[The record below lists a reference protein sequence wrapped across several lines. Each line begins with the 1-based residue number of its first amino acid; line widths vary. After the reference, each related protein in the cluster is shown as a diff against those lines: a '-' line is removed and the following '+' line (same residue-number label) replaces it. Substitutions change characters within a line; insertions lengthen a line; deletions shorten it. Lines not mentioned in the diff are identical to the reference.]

1 MANKVIDIN
10 SRYGGRSDFANEI
23 NYEVLVDKFDALRTP
38 KINVKRLFKPTEVNR
53 LPEFIINTYK
63 LSGLEFGNWVNQ
75 VRRLDYCLSTI
86 VAFYDMQK
94 VLKLKNNNIGINK
107 NIGFAFGARGAASA
121 YAHYE
126 PLTKVINLTRDR
138 RIDKVKKPFSNMP
151 LATYKDSSLDEWE
164 DLTNRMRMEYSGY
177 GSIAHEYGHAL
188 DYVCSELFTKGRSTA
203 LSGGSITLY
212 SFKNAQIAH
221 AHFLGAVYNGKTY
234 ATLNK
239 LEQAFIDCLEPFL
252 FTKGKPTG
260 FYQRVYNY
268 AQKRSDYWSRL
279 NEIWARIFETYIAYK
294 LFKTG
299 IKDYYLV
306 RAGKGK
312 YRVELGKNALNV
324 YPTFG
329 EMGKHARKIDKF
341 IATLNEYL

>member
-10 SRYGGRSDFANEI
+10 SEYGGKSDKANQL
-23 NYEVLVDKFDALRTP
+23 NYEVFIDKFKPLRTP

-53 LPEFIINTYK
+53 LPQFIINTYK

-86 VAFYDMQK
+86 IAFYDLQK
-94 VLKLKNNNIGINK
+94 VLQIKNNNLGLNKAIGM
-107 NIGFAFGARGAASA
+107 AYGARGAAGA
-121 YAHYE
+121 LAHYE
-126 PLTKVINLTRDR
+126 PSTDVINLSRDR
-138 RIDKVKKPFSNMP
+138 RIDKIKKPFSNMP
-151 LATYKDSSLDEWE
+151 IAVYSESEGDEWE
-164 DLTNRMRMEYSGY
+164 RLTNKMREQRSGY

-188 DYVCSELFTKGRSTA
+188 DYVLSRKYTKGRSTA
-203 LSGGSITLY
+203 LSGGSTTLFSYKGEQTAY
-212 SFKNAQIAH
+212 S
-221 AHFLGAVYNGKTY
+221 HFLKAVYNRKEEV
-234 ATLNK
+234 NE
-239 LEQAFIDCLEPFL
+239 LEQSFIDCFEPFL

-260 FYQRVYNY
+260 YYRRVYEY
-268 AQKRSDYWSRL
+268 AARSSTYWSRL

-294 LFKTG
+294 LSKTG
-299 IKDYYLV
+299 IKDNYLV

-329 EMGKHARKIDKF
+329 EMGKHYRKIDKF
-341 IATLNEYL
+341 ITVINKYI

>member
-10 SRYGGRSDFANEI
+10 SQYGGKSDKANQD
-23 NYEVLVDKFDALRTP
+23 NYEVYIDKFKPLRTP

-86 VAFYDMQK
+86 IAFFDMQK
-94 VLKLKNNNIGINK
+94 ILQLKNNNLGLNKSIGM
-107 NIGFAFGARGAASA
+107 AYGARGAAGA
-121 YAHYE
+121 LAHYE
-126 PLTKVINLTRDR
+126 PSTNVINLSRDR
-138 RIDKVKKPFSNMP
+138 RIDKLKKPFSNMP
-151 LATYKDSSLDEWE
+151 LAVYKESEGDEWE
-164 DLTNRMRMEYSGY
+164 KLTNKIREQKSGY

-188 DYVCSELFTKGRSTA
+188 DYVLSEKYTKGRSTGLA
-203 LSGGSITLY
+203 GGSTSLY
-212 SFKNAQIAH
+212 SYKFADTAYN
-221 AHFLGAVYNGKTY
+221 HFLQAVYQRKETVNE
-234 ATLNK
+234 
-239 LEQAFIDCLEPFL
+239 LEQSFIDCFEPFL

-260 FYQRVYNY
+260 YYRRVYEY
-268 AQKRSDYWSRL
+268 AQRSSTYWSRL

-294 LFKTG
+294 LSKIG
-299 IKDYYLV
+299 IKDNYLV
-306 RAGKGK
+306 RDGKGK

-329 EMGKHARKIDKF
+329 EMGKHSKKIDKF
-341 IATLNEYL
+341 IATINKYI